1 MHLACDESSD
11 FSKYFADRPHND
23 DRSLYNY
30 SHTNETL
37 LLETTEI
44 ARPQPKHPSILDDLY
59 EQLEVTL
66 SQSQIGIMAEPDLQ
80 DMCKQLLGALQK
92 LESKVDRME

>member
-1 MHLACDESSD
+1 MHLPCEESSD
-11 FSKYFADRPHND
+11 FSKYFADRPHTD
-23 DRSLYNY
+23 DKSLYNY

-44 ARPQPKHPSILDDLY
+44 ARPQPKHSSILEDLY

-66 SQSQIGIMAEPDLQ
+66 SQS
-80 DMCKQLLGALQK
+80 
-92 LESKVDRME
+92 